1 MGLEFG
7 MKNDNFEEKYQEWLK
22 RSEEDEA

>member
-7 MKNDNFEEKYQEWLK
+7 MKVDGFDKNYQDWLK
-22 RSEEDEA
+22 RKEQNET